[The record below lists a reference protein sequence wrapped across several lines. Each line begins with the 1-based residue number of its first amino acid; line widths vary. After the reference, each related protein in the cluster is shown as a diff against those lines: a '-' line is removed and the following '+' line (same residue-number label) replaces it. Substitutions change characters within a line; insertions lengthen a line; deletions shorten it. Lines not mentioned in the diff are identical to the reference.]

1 MRDEH
6 VERIV
11 TQTREVGVIRHFVRP
26 PVDAV
31 NAVAPVDR
39 ERAAEEPALQTSE
52 SDPGAAR
59 NVRHVIGQGDR
70 SAALAMLG
78 QREVVVV
85 ISVDE
90 PELDAVTRARS
101 IDGREEPRPV
111 GMVREVAEVADLDHD
126 RAVLLGRRADE
137 PLDPRR
143 VAVGVASHEHATN
156 IVS

>member
-1 MRDEH
+1 
-6 VERIV
+6 
-11 TQTREVGVIRHFVRP
+11 
-26 PVDAV
+26 
-31 NAVAPVDR
+31 
-39 ERAAEEPALQTSE
+39 
-52 SDPGAAR
+52 
-59 NVRHVIGQGDR
+59 
-70 SAALAMLG
+70 MLG

-111 GMVREVAEVADLDHD
+111 GMVREVAEVADLEHD

-143 VAVGVASHEHATN
+143 VAVGVAGHEHATN
-156 IVS
+156 IVSWSDRSVHATSVATETFRPWTSFGWRAGYAAKMKRLLRKCVDSPKAVDGSGSPRSADVAL